1 MPYDQLLAERVRRA
15 LEGRTDMVEK
25 AMFGGLAF
33 MVSGNMCCG
42 VNRDDLIIRLDTRT
56 TAGQLDSPHVR
67 PWDFMPS
74 RAMPGMF
81 AVSGIGSADQGAVDK
96 WVKLALKHATSLPA
110 KIKEPKSRG
119 ASGAKPSTSR
129 GKKRK

>member
-15 LEGRTDMVEK
+15 LESRTDIVEK

-42 VNRDDLIIRLDTRT
+42 VNRDDLIIRLDRLT
-56 TAGQLDSPHVR
+56 TAGHLDSPHVR
-67 PWDFMPS
+67 PWDLMPS
-74 RAMPGMF
+74 RPMPGMF
-81 AVSGIGSADQGAVDK
+81 AVSGQGSADQGAVDK

-110 KIKEPKSRG
+110 KIKGSKSRD
-119 ASGAKPSTSR
+119 ASRAKPSTSLR
-129 GKKRK
+129 KKRK